1 MLIHEVVG
9 KARPNSP
16 AISLSGVRQVMKHAR
31 DYSVIDVMK
40 DGTRVTI
47 RAARPGDRNRFL
59 EAFRSLKKDSIYTRF
74 FSHRSDL
81 SDDEIDRAVN
91 VDFVREVALVV
102 TTQTG
107 RGEII
112 IASGRYIATDRAG
125 TERSAELAFVVEED
139 YQGRGIASRLLA
151 HLAVLARHQSLTQFE
166 ADVLSQNRAMLA
178 VFKRGGFPME
188 QRRDGSVIH
197 VTLELATDNSGA
209 A

>member
-1 MLIHEVVG
+1 MN
-9 KARPNSP
+9 R
-16 AISLSGVRQVMKHAR
+16 AR
-31 DYSVIDVMK
+31 DYSASEVTK

-47 RAARPGDRNRFL
+47 RAVRPDDRNRFL
-59 EAFRSLKKDSIYTRF
+59 EAFRLLEKDSIYTRF

-81 SDDEIDRAVN
+81 SDAEIDRAVN

-102 TTQTG
+102 TTETV

-112 IASGRYIATDRAG
+112 IASGRYIAIDG
-125 TERSAELAFVVEED
+125 PSTERSAELAFVVEED

-151 HLAVLARHQSLTQFE
+151 HLAALARHQNLTQFE

-178 VFKRGGFPME
+178 VFKRGGFPMQ
-188 QRRDGSVIH
+188 QRRDGGVIH
-197 VTLELATDNSGA
+197 VTLALATANSGA

>member
-1 MLIHEVVG
+1 M
-9 KARPNSP
+9 N
-16 AISLSGVRQVMKHAR
+16 HAR
-31 DYSVIDVMK
+31 DYSVNDVLK

-47 RAARPGDRNRFL
+47 RAVRPGDRKRIL
-59 EAFRSLKKDSIYTRF
+59 EAFRLLEKDSIYTRF
-74 FSHRSDL
+74 FSHRNDL
-81 SDDEIDRAVN
+81 SDAEIDRAVN

-102 TTQTG
+102 TTETA

-112 IASGRYIATDRAG
+112 VASGRYIASEEPS
-125 TERSAELAFVVEED
+125 TESSAELAFVVEED

-151 HLAVLARHQSLTQFE
+151 HLAVLARHQNLTRFE
-166 ADVLSQNRAMLA
+166 ADVLSQNRGMLA
-178 VFKRGGFPME
+178 VFRRGGFPMQ

>member
-1 MLIHEVVG
+1 M
-9 KARPNSP
+9 N
-16 AISLSGVRQVMKHAR
+16 HAR
-31 DYSVIDVMK
+31 DYSVSDVMK

-47 RAARPGDRNRFL
+47 RAVRPGDRNRFL
-59 EAFRSLKKDSIYTRF
+59 EAFRLLEKDSIYTRF

-81 SDDEIDRAVN
+81 SDAEIDRAVN

-102 TTQTG
+102 TTETV

-112 IASGRYIATDRAG
+112 IASGRYIATDASSTDRA
-125 TERSAELAFVVEED
+125 AELAFVVEED

-151 HLAVLARHQSLTQFE
+151 HLAALARRQNLTQFE
-166 ADVLSQNRAMLA
+166 ADVLSQNMGMLA
-178 VFKRGGFPME
+178 VFKRGGFPMQ

-197 VTLELATDNSGA
+197 VTLALAADNSGA